1 MREDQVHVEVQE
13 HGVRGQICISH
24 PPEPLVPLVT
34 VRGNAHQDGH
44 APRPLGWP
52 GGSLVWSWPLEG
64 PAYEILLFTIPQVP
78 NLLGHLVISSNSD
91 EGILVPSPLHDNY
104 SPEKE
109 QDLKE
114 CHMWSRVTWQPK
126 RTVPWQQ
133 RNTKP
138 HAHVIPSLL
147 KSSPHGTTMPT
158 L

>member
-1 MREDQVHVEVQE
+1 MEVQE
-13 HGVRGQICISH
+13 HGVRGQTCISH

-104 SPEKE
+104 SPEKG

-138 HAHVIPSLL
+138 HTHVIPSLL

>member
-1 MREDQVHVEVQE
+1 MEVQE
-13 HGVRGQICISH
+13 HGVRGQTCISH

-44 APRPLGWP
+44 APRPLDGQ
-52 GGSLVWSWPLEG
+52 EG
-64 PAYEILLFTIPQVP
+64 HWCGAGHWKGRRTRSCCSPFPQVP
-78 NLLGHLVISSNSD
+78 NLLGHFVISSNSD
-91 EGILVPSPLHDNY
+91 EGILVPSPLHDDY

-138 HAHVIPSLL
+138 HTHVIPSLL
-147 KSSPHGTTMPT
+147 KSVPMVPQCPPCDH
-158 L
+158 